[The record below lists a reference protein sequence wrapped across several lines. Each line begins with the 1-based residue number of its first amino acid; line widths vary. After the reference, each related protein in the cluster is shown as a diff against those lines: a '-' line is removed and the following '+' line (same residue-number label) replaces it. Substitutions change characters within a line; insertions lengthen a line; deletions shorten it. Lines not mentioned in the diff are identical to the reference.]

1 MGSLNQ
7 SHPPGN
13 SVCHNIRLR
22 SAWYNMT
29 RVYWEKWAFHVM
41 EREHTGLTEIESR
54 AKTLWELLLGEGA
67 NLGYA
72 LRRHNA
78 KMHQAGTPGQCIILQ
93 DVLEDWMSMRYDLT
107 LERTAAVI
115 HLQTM
120 LMASAMLHEWAA
132 KMETYNDLLGV
143 RRTIQSKL
151 KSVKGTFDLRDDIW
165 KLAATTS
172 QVPTKG
178 RSMPL
183 RRETALSLAS
193 VTSSRQRRQARSPR
207 VSLRPNTLIIGTSR
221 SCQRMVDTHR
231 RRQSHR
237 RGIHTR

>member
-1 MGSLNQ
+1 MRTKLNLTVSDFVDKASTLSKLVERGARGDDFGFLKLLCTKECAVRVGEFWETLKSQYSGTNNMINKTVTVRQLREKISNTSIVNMGSLNQ

-41 EREHTGLTEIESR
+41 EREHTGLTEIQSR
-54 AKTLWELLLGEGA
+54 AKTLWELLLGEGT

-107 LERTAAVI
+107 LERTAAGHPFADDAHGI
-115 HLQTM
+115 GY
-120 LMASAMLHEWAA
+120 AA
-132 KMETYNDLLGV
+132 RMGRKDGN
-143 RRTIQSKL
+143 IQ
-151 KSVKGTFDLRDDIW
+151 
-165 KLAATTS
+165 
-172 QVPTKG
+172 
-178 RSMPL
+178 
-183 RRETALSLAS
+183 
-193 VTSSRQRRQARSPR
+193 
-207 VSLRPNTLIIGTSR
+207 
-221 SCQRMVDTHR
+221 
-231 RRQSHR
+231 
-237 RGIHTR
+237 